1 MRRFRARPAYIR
13 CSIESFGTAGGKER
27 TTLSLTIRELWIGAS
42 ARQALERNP
51 WSERYVEGNL
61 REDGEWAPVGVR
73 YRGGHTRN
81 YPKRSYEIIKRG
93 LVTHYNAEYDDP
105 SMIRNALS
113 FSFFN
118 RIGVPA
124 PDTRHVKLVVNGEPA
139 GVYLAIEAVGRR
151 FFERRGLGAAALF
164 YAVSEYADFG
174 LYAPG
179 SGERKSSL
187 LAGYEHRFGGGKEKA
202 RLASFIRGANAERET
217 AAFRQAMASLDVDNY
232 IRWLAGAVLTGNY
245 DGFEQNYAIYRGGRT
260 GKYRIVPWDY
270 EGTWGR
276 NCYGKPVDGNLVSVS
291 GYNRLTRVLL
301 AQRGVRARYDRLLRR
316 LLDGPFT
323 ERALMPRVEAMT
335 SMLAP
340 AIREDVARKSPYR
353 EFAAEPKRIRDYI
366 RERRAGVIAALEAS
380 ASRT

>member
-1 MRRFRARPAYIR
+1 M
-13 CSIESFGTAGGKER
+13 
-27 TTLSLTIRELWIGAS
+27 SLAVRELRIAAS

-51 WSERYVEGNL
+51 WSERYVEAAL

-81 YPKRSYEIIKRG
+81 YPKRSYEIVKRG

-113 FSFFN
+113 FAFFN

-124 PDTRHVKLVVNGEPA
+124 PDTRHVKLFVNGEPA
-139 GVYLAIEAVGRR
+139 GVYLAIEGVGRR
-151 FFERRGLGAAALF
+151 FFEKRGIGASALF
-164 YAVSEYADFG
+164 YAVNDNADFG

-187 LAGYEHRFGGGKEKA
+187 LAGYEHRFGGSKEKV
-202 RLASFIRGANAERET
+202 RLASFIRGANANRET

-260 GKYRIVPWDY
+260 GQYRIVPWDY

-276 NCYGKPVDGNLVSVS
+276 NCYGKAVDGNLVSVS
-291 GYNRLTRVLL
+291 GYNRLTRALL
-301 AQRGVRARYDRLLRR
+301 GQRAIRARYGRLLRR

-340 AIREDVARKSPYR
+340 ALREDATRKTPYR
-353 EFAAEPKRIRDYI
+353 EFAAEPRRIRQYI
-366 RERRAGVIAALEAS
+366 RERREGVFAALEGLAS
-380 ASRT
+380 KPLGNVRSCLSFPPGLRSGMIEGAERR